1 MNYTSQDET
10 LFKQRVFKMEFWW
23 FSNRSTQPASTLSS
37 VKWQRRNVT
46 SPNWINLRSL
56 RTDRAVIHACNRR
69 CSNYQYTRFKN
80 RNICSCYRS
89 NYVSFAPIVW
99 AAAQCHVS
107 VTLFSTKAPKEAGKW
122 FGFLG
127 VVSRGL
133 STIHKQ
139 GRKRGCQFWSRS
151 TDSTQCLKDQFKI
164 SELYR

>member
-37 VKWQRRNVT
+37 AKWQRRNVA

-56 RTDRAVIHACNRR
+56 RPDRAVIHACNRR
-69 CSNYQYTRFKN
+69 FSNYHYTRFKN

-122 FGFLG
+122 FGFRE
-127 VVSRGL
+127 SCQRDYPL
-133 STIHKQ
+133 STNKAEKEDVNFDPGAQ
-139 GRKRGCQFWSRS
+139 TLRNVWKTGSKSQ
-151 TDSTQCLKDQFKI
+151 L
-164 SELYR
+164 